1 MTSFS
6 RNTAA
11 GRRSSLAP
19 ICKSIFVFGSPWHAS
34 YIILSCTK
42 VSFQRRKTTTTT
54 AVGRRGGF
62 IAGIPTIFMLLWAL
76 KVHLAV
82 YLDYAKRSNN
92 NQQTLINSFCSFAF
106 AKSQKN
112 VRTRPRKECIVLPA
126 YPAAGSSG
134 LNLLV
139 PIKKE

>member
-11 GRRSSLAP
+11 GSSLAP

-106 AKSQKN
+106 AKSQKKRAN
-112 VRTRPRKECIVLPA
+112 KTEKRMHRFTRLS
-126 YPAAGSSG
+126 GSRQQRLEFACS
-134 LNLLV
+134 N
-139 PIKKE
+139 